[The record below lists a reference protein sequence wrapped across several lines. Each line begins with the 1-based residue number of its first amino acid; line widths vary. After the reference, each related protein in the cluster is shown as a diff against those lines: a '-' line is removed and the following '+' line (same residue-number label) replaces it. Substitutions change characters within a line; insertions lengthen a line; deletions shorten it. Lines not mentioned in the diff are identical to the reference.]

1 MKGRPKPW
9 NKRKPF
15 YRKKGGGRFH
25 FSGKGAGWGT
35 GWGTSSTNETIT
47 QRLTNVFKPIFTPAP
62 NKLMKQ
68 RLVRVQP
75 PANKVEKE
83 VLDVK
88 TS

>member
-25 FSGKGAGWGT
+25 FSGKGAGWGNQLDNVVET
-35 GWGTSSTNETIT
+35 VKERLARTFTN
-47 QRLTNVFKPIFTPAP
+47 IFRPAP

>member
-25 FSGKGAGWGT
+25 FSGESAGWGVQT
-35 GWGTSSTNETIT
+35 GVGVDETIKE
-47 QRLTNVFKPIFTPAP
+47 RLTRTFTNVFRLAP

-75 PANKVEKE
+75 PANKIEKE
-83 VLDVK
+83 VLNENK
-88 TS
+88 I